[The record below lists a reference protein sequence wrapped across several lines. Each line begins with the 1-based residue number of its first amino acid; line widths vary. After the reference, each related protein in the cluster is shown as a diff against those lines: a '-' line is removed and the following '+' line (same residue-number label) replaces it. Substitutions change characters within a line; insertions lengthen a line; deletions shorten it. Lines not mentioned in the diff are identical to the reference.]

1 MGLLRGDDMLDIHV
15 VVVKKDPPGMRGE
28 DGSIRP
34 VLENRE
40 QCRPVVIV
48 EVAVIFDPAA
58 GEFAGDVEA
67 PPALPG
73 FGGPERDRQHR

>member
-1 MGLLRGDDMLDIHV
+1 MARNRCVI
-15 VVVKKDPPGMRGE
+15 RGE
-28 DGSIRP
+28 DGASRP

-40 QCRPVVIV
+40 RCRPLVVVVFGIARDRTV
-48 EVAVIFDPAA
+48 

-73 FGGPERDRQHR
+73 FGGLDRDRQHR